1 MRARQKG
8 FTLIELVVVIVILG
22 ILAAIAIPKYTDL
35 ATSSRTA
42 TAQGMCGALGSA
54 AVLLYAS
61 NKAPTTGALII
72 AGTSYSAS
80 NFSAVTNAYAAAT
93 GCTFSVTPAGGV
105 ATACTLI
112 PVSICNGP

>member
-1 MRARQKG
+1 MRPRQKG

-35 ATSSRTA
+35 ATTARTA
-42 TAQGMCGALGSA
+42 TAQGLCGALGSS

-72 AGTSYSAS
+72 AGTSYGAA
-80 NFSAVTNAYAAAT
+80 NFTAVTNAYVAAT

-105 ATACTLI
+105 VTACTLV

>member
-1 MRARQKG
+1 MHPRQKG

-35 ATSSRTA
+35 ATSARTA
-42 TAQGMCGALGSA
+42 SAQGMCGALASS

-72 AGTSYSAS
+72 AGTSYSATDYT
-80 NFSAVTNAYAAAT
+80 AVTNAYAAAT
-93 GCTFSVTPAGGV
+93 GCTFSVTPAGGA
-105 ATACTLI
+105 ATPCTVV

>member
-1 MRARQKG
+1 MRLQPKG

-35 ATSSRTA
+35 ATAARSA

-72 AGTSYSAS
+72 AGTSYNAAS
-80 NFSAVTNAYAAAT
+80 FTSVTNAYVAAT

-105 ATACTLI
+105 VTACTVV
-112 PVSICNGP
+112 PPSICNGP